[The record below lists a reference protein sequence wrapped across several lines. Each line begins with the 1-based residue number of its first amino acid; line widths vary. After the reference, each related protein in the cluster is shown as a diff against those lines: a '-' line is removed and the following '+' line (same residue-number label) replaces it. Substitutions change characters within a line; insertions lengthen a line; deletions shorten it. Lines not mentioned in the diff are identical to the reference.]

1 MLLKKKLAD
10 ESAKKQEIKSRLQHL
25 QNDLIQMA
33 LNCLKFTP
41 KISFLISRLFV
52 SVLNLLAMTCII
64 LLYTITECDSDEFKY
79 VPCESRCIWNI
90 PLQPWCGY
98 LQVSEMGHAA
108 MLHSYWRGLSQLKAL
123 FEINLNQMT
132 VNSLVFH
139 LTGSTTIASAFAMSE
154 KRSNLQ

>member
-1 MLLKKKLAD
+1 MRNLWRILAWTQARRDLEFSQPKFPKIYLISHRFSSALKKLKV
-10 ESAKKQEIKSRLQHL
+10 AKI
-25 QNDLIQMA
+25 A
-33 LNCLKFTP
+33 
-41 KISFLISRLFV
+41 ISFNSTATRWIEFD
-52 SVLNLLAMTCII
+52 
-64 LLYTITECDSDEFKY
+64 ITECDTNESKY
-79 VPCESRCIWNI
+79 MPCESRCIWNI
-90 PLQPWCGY
+90 PLQHWCGY
-98 LQVSEMGHAA
+98 LQVSEMGHVA